1 MRTHSSIRKLF
12 QPKEYI
18 ALKENMKCMPEQQNV
33 HDAVVE
39 LLKSPIVSSV
49 PNESIFMVLV
59 RDSVRAITGP
69 FQD

>member
-1 MRTHSSIRKLF
+1 MRTHSIRKLCHS
-12 QPKEYI
+12 KEYI

-33 HDAVVE
+33 HAVVE